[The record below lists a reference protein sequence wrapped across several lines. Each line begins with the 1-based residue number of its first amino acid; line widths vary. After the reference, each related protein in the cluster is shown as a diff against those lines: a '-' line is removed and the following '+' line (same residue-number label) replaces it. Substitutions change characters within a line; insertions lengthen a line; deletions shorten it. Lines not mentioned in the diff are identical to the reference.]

1 MKFSK
6 LFILIFFSTLLLQGC
21 GKGTKNEVT
30 PTPIAPADPQSI
42 VEVAVANGS
51 FTTLIAALEATGL
64 DVTLSDMDSKFTV
77 FAPTDDAF
85 ALLGQDVIDAL
96 LADTDTLSDI
106 LTYHVISGEV
116 DSSAAISSAGSLVE
130 MVNGDSIGLSL
141 DGDNLLVNTATVI
154 LVDVAADNGVIH
166 VIDAVLTPPADKG
179 SPTMNIVDTAVAAG
193 DFGTLVTALQAAGL
207 DATLADE
214 TQSFTVFAPTDAA
227 FAMIDPETL
236 NLLLADADALSSV
249 LLQHV
254 IISEVTSVEAYTIN
268 GLPIT
273 TASKALPYGVG
284 ITVAINTEL
293 DTLTFGGATVQTTD
307 IYATNGIIHVIDTVV
322 IDDVELPTP
331 PASIVD
337 VAVSNG
343 SFTTLVAAL
352 QATGLDTVLD
362 DQEST
367 FTVFAPTDAA
377 FALLG
382 QDTIDA
388 LLADPDTLKDILL
401 YHVIS
406 GSEILQDAAITVAQS
421 ESNKADMA
429 NGRQTALT
437 LAGSTLYINK
447 SAVSLADVMADNGV
461 IHVVDQVILPPPA
474 VTDSTQTIVDIAL
487 ADENFSTLVA
497 ALTAADLVTTL
508 SDETAT
514 FTVFAPTNAA
524 FDKIED
530 SALEALLA
538 DTDALTGI
546 LLKHV
551 ISDATIDSVSAYA
564 ANGGVVTSIGN
575 DSLGVSLVD
584 FTQTT
589 NGDSDEVA
597 YDSAS
602 QRLVGGTNSINP
614 GFTLYAFDSDL
625 GSAGSTCN
633 ASCATSWPPVSVT
646 DGEVANISGLSLVT
660 RDDGS
665 SQAAYKG
672 RPLYFYSGDTEAS
685 DTSGQSVSGWWKVG
699 QEQVALQVQGSNVT
713 SVDIYASN
721 GILHVIDTVIT
732 AADKVTAA
740 ETIEVSVAANND
752 GPGNVYVIGGV
763 QRKALTLEVGT
774 TYTFTHPSGHPLLF
788 SETGDGTHSGGSDY
802 TTGVDSSIAGTTVI
816 EVTSS
821 TPTTLY
827 YYCSLH
833 SGMGSSATQ

>member
-6 LFILIFFSTLLLQGC
+6 LLVLIFSSLLILQGC
-21 GKGTKNEVT
+21 GSGTKHEVT
-30 PTPIAPADPQSI
+30 PTPVAPADPQSI
-42 VEVAVANGS
+42 VDVATANGS

-64 DVTLSDMDSKFTV
+64 DTTLSDMDSKFTI

-85 ALLGQDVIDAL
+85 ALLGQDVIDSL

-130 MVNGDSIGLSL
+130 MVNGDSVGLSL

-166 VIDAVLTPPADKG
+166 VIDAVLTPPAVKG
-179 SPTMNIVDTAVAAG
+179 TPTMNIVDTAVAAG

-236 NLLLADADALSSV
+236 NLLIADTDALSSV

-254 IISEVTSVEAYTIN
+254 VSGEVNSVTAYTLN
-268 GLPIT
+268 GSSAT
-273 TASKALPYGVG
+273 TASGAAIP
-284 ITVAINTEL
+284 VAINTEL

-307 IYATNGIIHVIDTVV
+307 IYTTNGIIHVIDTVV
-322 IDDVELPTP
+322 IADVELPTP

-421 ESNKADMA
+421 ESNKVDMA
-429 NGRQTALT
+429 NERQTALT
-437 LAGSTLYINK
+437 LADSKLYINK
-447 SAVSLADVMADNGV
+447 SAVSLADVMSDNGV

-514 FTVFAPTNAA
+514 FSVFAPTNAA
-524 FDKIED
+524 FDKIAD
-530 SALEALLA
+530 TALADLLA
-538 DTDALTGI
+538 DTDALTDV

-551 ISDATIDSVSAYA
+551 ISDAIIDSVSAYA

-584 FTQTT
+584 FTKTT

-602 QRLVGGTNSINP
+602 QRLVGGTNSTNP

-633 ASCATSWPPVSVT
+633 DSCATNWPPVLVT
-646 DGEVANISGLSLVT
+646 DGEVANISGLSLMT

-732 AADKVTAA
+732 A
-740 ETIEVSVAANND
+740 
-752 GPGNVYVIGGV
+752 
-763 QRKALTLEVGT
+763 Q
-774 TYTFTHPSGHPLLF
+774 
-788 SETGDGTHSGGSDY
+788 
-802 TTGVDSSIAGTTVI
+802 
-816 EVTSS
+816 
-821 TPTTLY
+821 
-827 YYCSLH
+827 
-833 SGMGSSATQ
+833 

>member
-1 MKFSK
+1 MTINSFTAL
-6 LFILIFFSTLLLQGC
+6 LFAAVLTLQGC
-21 GKGTKNEVT
+21 GSGTENHK
-30 PTPIAPADPQSI
+30 PAPAPQSI
-42 VEVAVANGS
+42 VDVASADGRLTD
-51 FTTLIAALEATGL
+51 FILALETTGL
-64 DVTLSDMDSKFTV
+64 DTTLSDMDSKFTV

-85 ALLGQDVIDAL
+85 ALLGQDVIDL
-96 LADTDTLSDI
+96 LFTFGIDTLSDI

-130 MVNGDSIGLSL
+130 MVNGDSVGLSL
-141 DGDNLLVNTATVI
+141 DGENLLVNTATVI

-166 VIDAVLTPPADKG
+166 VIDAVLTPPAVKG
-179 SPTMNIVDTAVAAG
+179 TPTMNIVDTAVAAG

-236 NLLLADADALSSV
+236 NLLIADTDALSSV

-254 IISEVTSVEAYTIN
+254 VSGEVNSVTAYTLN
-268 GLPIT
+268 GSSAT
-273 TASKALPYGVG
+273 TASGAAIP
-284 ITVAINTEL
+284 VAINTEL
-293 DTLTFGGATVQTTD
+293 DTLTFGGAIVQTTD
-307 IYATNGIIHVIDTVV
+307 IYTTNGIIHVIDTVV
-322 IDDVELPTP
+322 IADVELPTP

-421 ESNKADMA
+421 ESNKVDMA
-429 NGRQTALT
+429 NERQTALT
-437 LAGSTLYINK
+437 LADSRLYINK

-530 SALEALLA
+530 TALADLLA
-538 DTDALTGI
+538 DTDALTDV

-551 ISDATIDSVSAYA
+551 ISGATIDSVSAYA

-584 FTQTT
+584 FTKTT

-602 QRLVGGTNSINP
+602 QRLVGGTNSTNP

-625 GSAGSTCN
+625 GSAGSNCN
-633 ASCATSWPPVSVT
+633 DSCATNWPPVLVT

-660 RDDGS
+660 RDDES

-685 DTSGQSVSGWWKVG
+685 DTSGQSVSGWWKLG
-699 QEQVALQVQGSNVT
+699 QEQVELQVQGSGVT
-713 SVDIYASN
+713 TFDLYGTN
-721 GILHVIDTVIT
+721 GVIHVIDTVIT
-732 AADKVTAA
+732 
-740 ETIEVSVAANND
+740 N
-752 GPGNVYVIGGV
+752 
-763 QRKALTLEVGT
+763 
-774 TYTFTHPSGHPLLF
+774 
-788 SETGDGTHSGGSDY
+788 
-802 TTGVDSSIAGTTVI
+802 
-816 EVTSS
+816 
-821 TPTTLY
+821 
-827 YYCSLH
+827 
-833 SGMGSSATQ
+833 

>member
-6 LFILIFFSTLLLQGC
+6 LLVLILSSLLILQGC
-21 GKGTKNEVT
+21 GSGTKNEVT
-30 PTPIAPADPQSI
+30 PTPVAPADPQSI
-42 VEVAVANGS
+42 VDVATANGS

-64 DVTLSDMDSKFTV
+64 NATLSDMDSQFTV

-130 MVNGDSIGLSL
+130 MVNGDSVGLSL

-179 SPTMNIVDTAVAAG
+179 TPTMNIVDTAVAAG

-236 NLLLADADALSSV
+236 NLLIADTDALSSV

-254 IISEVTSVEAYTIN
+254 VSGEVNSVTAYTLN
-268 GLPIT
+268 GSSAT
-273 TASKALPYGVG
+273 TASGAAIP
-284 ITVAINTEL
+284 VAINTEL

-307 IYATNGIIHVIDTVV
+307 IYTTNGIIHVIDTVV
-322 IDDVELPTP
+322 IADVELPTP

-362 DQEST
+362 DPEST

-421 ESNKADMA
+421 ESNKVDMA
-429 NGRQTALT
+429 NERQTALT

-524 FDKIED
+524 FDKIAD
-530 SALEALLA
+530 TALADLLA
-538 DTDALTGI
+538 DTDALTDV

-551 ISDATIDSVSAYA
+551 ISGATIDSVSAYA

-584 FTQTT
+584 FTKTT

-602 QRLVGGTNSINP
+602 QRLVGGTNSTNP

-633 ASCATSWPPVSVT
+633 DSCATNWPPVLVT
-646 DGEVANISGLSLVT
+646 DGEVANISGLSLIT

-732 AADKVTAA
+732 AADNVTAA

-752 GPGNVYVIGGV
+752 GTGNVYVIGGV
-763 QRKALTLEVGT
+763 QRKALTLTVGT

-788 SETGDGTHSGGSDY
+788 SETGDGTHSGGTEY
-802 TTGVDSSIAGTTVI
+802 TSGVDSSIAGTTVI

-833 SGMGSSATQ
+833 PRMGSAATQ

>member
-6 LFILIFFSTLLLQGC
+6 LLILMLSSLLILQGC
-21 GKGTKNEVT
+21 GSGTKHEVT
-30 PTPIAPADPQSI
+30 PTPVAPADPQSI
-42 VEVAVANGS
+42 VDVATANGG

-64 DVTLSDMDSKFTV
+64 DTTLSDMDSQFTV

-130 MVNGDSIGLSL
+130 MVNGDSVGLSL

-179 SPTMNIVDTAVAAG
+179 TPTMNIVDTAVAAG

-236 NLLLADADALSSV
+236 NLLIADTDALSSV

-254 IISEVTSVEAYTIN
+254 VSGEVNSVTAYTLN
-268 GLPIT
+268 GSSAT
-273 TASKALPYGVG
+273 TASDAAIP
-284 ITVAINTEL
+284 VAINTEL

-307 IYATNGIIHVIDTVV
+307 IYTTNGIIHVIDTVV
-322 IDDVELPTP
+322 VADVELPTP

-337 VAVSNG
+337 VAVNNG

-362 DQEST
+362 DPEST

-406 GSEILQDAAITVAQS
+406 GAEILQDGAITVAQS
-421 ESNKADMA
+421 GSNKVDMA
-429 NGRQTALT
+429 NLRKTALT
-437 LAGSTLYINK
+437 LADSRLYINK

-530 SALEALLA
+530 TALTDLLA
-538 DTDALTGI
+538 DTGALTDI

-551 ISDATIDSVSAYA
+551 ISGATIDSVSAYA

-597 YDSAS
+597 YVSAS
-602 QRLVGGTNSINP
+602 QRLVGGTNSTNP

-633 ASCATSWPPVSVT
+633 DSCATSWPPVLVT

-732 AADKVTAA
+732 AADNVTAA

-821 TPTTLY
+821 TPATLY

>member
-179 SPTMNIVDTAVAAG
+179 TPTMNIVDTAVAAG

-227 FAMIDPETL
+227 FAMIDPATL
-236 NLLLADADALSSV
+236 NLLIADTDALSSV

-254 IISEVTSVEAYTIN
+254 VSDEVNSVTAYTLN
-268 GLPIT
+268 GSSAT
-273 TASKALPYGVG
+273 TASGAAIPV
-284 ITVAINTEL
+284 VINTEL

-307 IYATNGIIHVIDTVV
+307 IYTTNGIIHVIDTVV
-322 IDDVELPTP
+322 VADVELPTP

-343 SFTTLVAAL
+343 SFTTLVVAL

-362 DQEST
+362 DPEST

-388 LLADPDTLKDILL
+388 LLADPDTLRDILL
-401 YHVIS
+401 YHVVS
-406 GSEILQDAAITVAQS
+406 GSEILQDGAITVAQS
-421 ESNKADMA
+421 GSNKVDMA
-429 NGRQTALT
+429 NLRKTALT
-437 LAGSTLYINK
+437 LADSRLYINK

-530 SALEALLA
+530 TALTDLLA
-538 DTDALTGI
+538 DTGALTDI

-551 ISDATIDSVSAYA
+551 ISGATIDSVSAYA

-602 QRLVGGTNSINP
+602 QRLVGGNNSTNP

-625 GSAGSTCN
+625 GSVGSTCN
-633 ASCATSWPPVSVT
+633 DSCATSWPPVLVT

-732 AADKVTAA
+732 AADNVTAA

-821 TPTTLY
+821 TPATLY

>member
-6 LFILIFFSTLLLQGC
+6 LLVLIFSSLLILQGC
-21 GKGTKNEVT
+21 GSGTKHEVT
-30 PTPIAPADPQSI
+30 PTPVAPADPQSI
-42 VEVAVANGS
+42 VDVATANGS

-64 DVTLSDMDSKFTV
+64 DTTLSDMDSKFTV

-130 MVNGDSIGLSL
+130 MVNGDSVGLSL
-141 DGDNLLVNTATVI
+141 DGENLLVNTATVI

-179 SPTMNIVDTAVAAG
+179 TPTMNIVDTAVAAG

-236 NLLLADADALSSV
+236 NLLIADTDALSSV

-254 IISEVTSVEAYTIN
+254 VSGEVNSVTAYTLN
-268 GLPIT
+268 GSSAT
-273 TASKALPYGVG
+273 TASGAAIP
-284 ITVAINTEL
+284 VAINTEL

-307 IYATNGIIHVIDTVV
+307 IYTTNGIIHVIDTVV
-322 IDDVELPTP
+322 IADVELPTP

-406 GSEILQDAAITVAQS
+406 GAEILQDAAITVAQS
-421 ESNKADMA
+421 ESNKVDMA
-429 NGRQTALT
+429 NERQTALT
-437 LAGSTLYINK
+437 LADSTLYINK

-530 SALEALLA
+530 TALADLLA
-538 DTDALTGI
+538 DTDALTDV

-551 ISDATIDSVSAYA
+551 ISGATIDSVSAYA

-584 FTQTT
+584 FTKTT

-602 QRLVGGTNSINP
+602 QRLVGGTNSTNP

-633 ASCATSWPPVSVT
+633 DSCATNWPPVLVT

-752 GPGNVYVIGGV
+752 GPDNVYVIGGV

-788 SETGDGTHSGGSDY
+788 SETGDGTHNGGTDY

-821 TPTTLY
+821 TPTVLY
-827 YYCSLH
+827 YYCSKH

>member
-130 MVNGDSIGLSL
+130 MVNGDSVGLSL

-179 SPTMNIVDTAVAAG
+179 TPTMNIVDTAVAAG

-236 NLLLADADALSSV
+236 NLLIADTDALSSV

-254 IISEVTSVEAYTIN
+254 VSGEVNSVTAYTLN
-268 GLPIT
+268 GSSAT
-273 TASKALPYGVG
+273 TASGAAIP
-284 ITVAINTEL
+284 VAINTEL

-307 IYATNGIIHVIDTVV
+307 IYTTNGIIHVIDTVV
-322 IDDVELPTP
+322 IADVELPTP

-382 QDTIDA
+382 QDTIDE

-406 GSEILQDAAITVAQS
+406 GPEILQDAAITVAQS
-421 ESNKADMA
+421 ESNKVDMA
-429 NGRQTALT
+429 NERQTALT
-437 LAGSTLYINK
+437 LADSRLYINK

-461 IHVVDQVILPPPA
+461 IHVVNQVILPPPA

-487 ADENFSTLVA
+487 ANENFSTLVA

-524 FDKIED
+524 FDKIAD
-530 SALEALLA
+530 TALADLLA
-538 DTDALTGI
+538 DTDALTDV

-551 ISDATIDSVSAYA
+551 ISDAIIDSVSAYA

-584 FTQTT
+584 FTKTT

-602 QRLVGGTNSINP
+602 QRLVGGTNSTNP

-633 ASCATSWPPVSVT
+633 DSCATNWPPVLVT
-646 DGEVANISGLSLVT
+646 DGEVANISGLSLMT

-732 AADKVTAA
+732 A
-740 ETIEVSVAANND
+740 
-752 GPGNVYVIGGV
+752 
-763 QRKALTLEVGT
+763 Q
-774 TYTFTHPSGHPLLF
+774 
-788 SETGDGTHSGGSDY
+788 
-802 TTGVDSSIAGTTVI
+802 
-816 EVTSS
+816 
-821 TPTTLY
+821 
-827 YYCSLH
+827 
-833 SGMGSSATQ
+833 

>member
-6 LFILIFFSTLLLQGC
+6 LLVLIFSSLLILQGC
-21 GKGTKNEVT
+21 GSGTKHEVT
-30 PTPIAPADPQSI
+30 PTPVAPADPQSI
-42 VEVAVANGS
+42 VDVATANGS

-64 DVTLSDMDSKFTV
+64 DTTLSDMDSKFTV

-85 ALLGQDVIDAL
+85 ALLGQDVIDSL

-130 MVNGDSIGLSL
+130 MVNGDSVGLSL

-166 VIDAVLTPPADKG
+166 VIDAVLTPPAVKG
-179 SPTMNIVDTAVAAG
+179 TPTMNIVDTAVAAG

-236 NLLLADADALSSV
+236 NLLIADTDALSSV

-254 IISEVTSVEAYTIN
+254 VSGEVNSVTAYTLN
-268 GLPIT
+268 GLSAA
-273 TASKALPYGVG
+273 TASGAAIP
-284 ITVAINTEL
+284 VAINTEL

-307 IYATNGIIHVIDTVV
+307 IYTTNGIIHVIDTVV
-322 IDDVELPTP
+322 IADVELPTP

-421 ESNKADMA
+421 ESNKVDMA
-429 NGRQTALT
+429 NERQTALT
-437 LAGSTLYINK
+437 LADSRLYINK

-514 FTVFAPTNAA
+514 FSVFAPTNAA
-524 FDKIED
+524 FDKIAD
-530 SALEALLA
+530 TALADLLA
-538 DTDALTGI
+538 DTDALTDV

-551 ISDATIDSVSAYA
+551 ISDAIIDSVSAYA

-584 FTQTT
+584 FTKTT

-602 QRLVGGTNSINP
+602 QRLVGGTNSTNP

-633 ASCATSWPPVSVT
+633 DSCATNWPPVLVT
-646 DGEVANISGLSLVT
+646 DGEVANISGLSLMT

-732 AADKVTAA
+732 A
-740 ETIEVSVAANND
+740 
-752 GPGNVYVIGGV
+752 
-763 QRKALTLEVGT
+763 Q
-774 TYTFTHPSGHPLLF
+774 
-788 SETGDGTHSGGSDY
+788 
-802 TTGVDSSIAGTTVI
+802 
-816 EVTSS
+816 
-821 TPTTLY
+821 
-827 YYCSLH
+827 
-833 SGMGSSATQ
+833 

>member
-6 LFILIFFSTLLLQGC
+6 LLILMLSSLLILQGC
-21 GKGTKNEVT
+21 GSGTKHEVT
-30 PTPIAPADPQSI
+30 PTPVAPADPQSI
-42 VEVAVANGS
+42 VDVATANGS

-64 DVTLSDMDSKFTV
+64 DATLSDMDSKFTV

-85 ALLGQDVIDAL
+85 ALLGQEVIDAL

-130 MVNGDSIGLSL
+130 MVNGDSVGLSL
-141 DGDNLLVNTATVI
+141 DGENLLVNTATVI

-166 VIDAVLTPPADKG
+166 VIDAVLTPPAVKG
-179 SPTMNIVDTAVAAG
+179 TPTMNIVDTAVAAG

-214 TQSFTVFAPTDAA
+214 TQFFTVFAPTDAA

-236 NLLLADADALSSV
+236 NLLIADTDALSSV

-254 IISEVTSVEAYTIN
+254 VSGEVNSVTAYTLN
-268 GLPIT
+268 GSSAT
-273 TASKALPYGVG
+273 TASGAAIP
-284 ITVAINTEL
+284 VAINTEL

-307 IYATNGIIHVIDTVV
+307 IYTTNGIIHVIDTVV
-322 IDDVELPTP
+322 VADVELPTP

-406 GSEILQDAAITVAQS
+406 GAEILQDAAITAAQS
-421 ESNKADMA
+421 ESNKVDMA
-429 NGRQTALT
+429 NERQTALT

-530 SALEALLA
+530 TALADLLA
-538 DTDALTGI
+538 DTDALTDV

-551 ISDATIDSVSAYA
+551 ISGATVDSVSAYA

-584 FTQTT
+584 FTKTT

-602 QRLVGGTNSINP
+602 QRLVGGTNSTNP

-625 GSAGSTCN
+625 GSAGSNCN
-633 ASCATSWPPVSVT
+633 DSCATNWPPVLVT

-660 RDDGS
+660 RDDES

-732 AADKVTAA
+732 
-740 ETIEVSVAANND
+740 
-752 GPGNVYVIGGV
+752 
-763 QRKALTLEVGT
+763 
-774 TYTFTHPSGHPLLF
+774 
-788 SETGDGTHSGGSDY
+788 
-802 TTGVDSSIAGTTVI
+802 
-816 EVTSS
+816 
-821 TPTTLY
+821 
-827 YYCSLH
+827 
-833 SGMGSSATQ
+833 TQ

>member
-1 MKFSK
+1 MTINSFTAL
-6 LFILIFFSTLLLQGC
+6 LFAAVLTLQGC
-21 GKGTKNEVT
+21 GSGTENHK
-30 PTPIAPADPQSI
+30 PAPAPQSI
-42 VEVAVANGS
+42 VDVASADGRLTD
-51 FTTLIAALEATGL
+51 FILALETTGL
-64 DVTLSDMDSKFTV
+64 DTTLSDMDSKFTV

-85 ALLGQDVIDAL
+85 ALLGQDVIDL
-96 LADTDTLSDI
+96 LFTFGIDTLSDI

-130 MVNGDSIGLSL
+130 MVNGDSVGLSL
-141 DGDNLLVNTATVI
+141 DGENLLVNTATVI

-166 VIDAVLTPPADKG
+166 VIDAVLMPPADKG
-179 SPTMNIVDTAVAAG
+179 TPTMNIVDTAVAAG

-214 TQSFTVFAPTDAA
+214 TQFFTVFAPTDAA

-236 NLLLADADALSSV
+236 NLLIADTDALSSV

-254 IISEVTSVEAYTIN
+254 VSGEVNSVTAYTLN
-268 GLPIT
+268 GSSAT
-273 TASKALPYGVG
+273 TASGAAIP
-284 ITVAINTEL
+284 VAINTEL

-307 IYATNGIIHVIDTVV
+307 IYTTNGIIHVIDTVV
-322 IDDVELPTP
+322 IADVELPTP

-421 ESNKADMA
+421 ESNKVDMA
-429 NGRQTALT
+429 NERQTALT
-437 LAGSTLYINK
+437 LADSKLYINK

-524 FDKIED
+524 FDKIAD
-530 SALEALLA
+530 AALADLLA
-538 DTDALTGI
+538 DTDALTDV

-551 ISDATIDSVSAYA
+551 ISGATIDSVSAYA

-584 FTQTT
+584 FTKTT

-602 QRLVGGTNSINP
+602 QRLVGGTNSTNP

-633 ASCATSWPPVSVT
+633 DSCATNWPPVLVT

-685 DTSGQSVSGWWKVG
+685 VTSGQSVSGWWKVG

-732 AADKVTAA
+732 AADNVTAA

-752 GPGNVYVIGGV
+752 GTGNVYVIGGV
-763 QRKALTLEVGT
+763 QRKALTLTVGT

-788 SETGDGTHSGGSDY
+788 SETGDGTHSGGTEY
-802 TTGVDSSIAGTTVI
+802 TSGVDSSIAGTTVI

-833 SGMGSSATQ
+833 PRMGSAATQ

>member
-6 LFILIFFSTLLLQGC
+6 LLVLIFSSLLILQGC
-21 GKGTKNEVT
+21 GSGTKHEVT
-30 PTPIAPADPQSI
+30 PTPVAPADPQSI
-42 VEVAVANGS
+42 VDVATANGS

-64 DVTLSDMDSKFTV
+64 DTTLSDMDSKFTV

-85 ALLGQDVIDAL
+85 ALLGQDVIDSL

-130 MVNGDSIGLSL
+130 MVNGDSVGLSL
-141 DGDNLLVNTATVI
+141 DGENLLVNTATVI

-179 SPTMNIVDTAVAAG
+179 TPTMNIVDTAVAAG

-227 FAMIDPETL
+227 FAMIDPATL
-236 NLLLADADALSSV
+236 NLLIADTDALSSV

-254 IISEVTSVEAYTIN
+254 VSDEVNSVTAYTLN
-268 GLPIT
+268 GSSAT
-273 TASKALPYGVG
+273 TASGAAIPV
-284 ITVAINTEL
+284 VINTEL

-307 IYATNGIIHVIDTVV
+307 IYTTNGIIHVIDTVV
-322 IDDVELPTP
+322 VADVELPTP

-362 DQEST
+362 DPEST

-388 LLADPDTLKDILL
+388 LLADPDTLRDILL
-401 YHVIS
+401 YHVVS
-406 GSEILQDAAITVAQS
+406 GSEILQDGAITVAQS
-421 ESNKADMA
+421 GSNKVDMA
-429 NGRQTALT
+429 NERQSALT
-437 LAGSTLYINK
+437 LADSTLYINK
-447 SAVSLADVMADNGV
+447 SAVSLADVKADNGV
-461 IHVVDQVILPPPA
+461 IHVIDQVILPPPA

-487 ADENFSTLVA
+487 ADANFSTLVA

-584 FTQTT
+584 FTKTT

-602 QRLVGGTNSINP
+602 QRLVGGTNSTNP

>member
-6 LFILIFFSTLLLQGC
+6 LLVLIFSSLLILQGC
-21 GKGTKNEVT
+21 GSGTKHEVT
-30 PTPIAPADPQSI
+30 PTPVAPADPQSI
-42 VEVAVANGS
+42 MDVATANGS

-64 DVTLSDMDSKFTV
+64 DTTLSNMDSKFTV

-166 VIDAVLTPPADKG
+166 VIDAVLTPPAVKG
-179 SPTMNIVDTAVAAG
+179 TPTMNIVDTAVAAG

-236 NLLLADADALSSV
+236 NLLIADTDALSSV

-254 IISEVTSVEAYTIN
+254 VSGEVNSVTAYTLN
-268 GLPIT
+268 GSSAT
-273 TASKALPYGVG
+273 TASGAAIP
-284 ITVAINTEL
+284 VAINTEL

-307 IYATNGIIHVIDTVV
+307 IYTTNGIIHVIDTVV
-322 IDDVELPTP
+322 IADVELPTP

-406 GSEILQDAAITVAQS
+406 GSEILQDAAITAAQS
-421 ESNKADMA
+421 ESNKVDMA
-429 NGRQTALT
+429 NERQTALT

-487 ADENFSTLVA
+487 AEENFSTLVA

-530 SALEALLA
+530 TALADLLA
-538 DTDALTGI
+538 DTDALTDV

-551 ISDATIDSVSAYA
+551 ISGATIDSVSAYA

-602 QRLVGGTNSINP
+602 QRLVGGTNSTNP
-614 GFTLYAFDSDL
+614 GFTLYVFDSDL

-633 ASCATSWPPVSVT
+633 DSCATNWPPVLVT

-660 RDDGS
+660 RDDES

-732 AADKVTAA
+732 A
-740 ETIEVSVAANND
+740 
-752 GPGNVYVIGGV
+752 
-763 QRKALTLEVGT
+763 Q
-774 TYTFTHPSGHPLLF
+774 
-788 SETGDGTHSGGSDY
+788 
-802 TTGVDSSIAGTTVI
+802 
-816 EVTSS
+816 
-821 TPTTLY
+821 
-827 YYCSLH
+827 
-833 SGMGSSATQ
+833 

>member
-6 LFILIFFSTLLLQGC
+6 LLVLIFSSLLILQGC
-21 GKGTKNEVT
+21 GSGTKHEVT
-30 PTPIAPADPQSI
+30 PTPVAPADPQSI
-42 VEVAVANGS
+42 VDVATANGS

-64 DVTLSDMDSKFTV
+64 DATLSDMDSKFTV

-85 ALLGQDVIDAL
+85 ALLGQEVIDAL

-130 MVNGDSIGLSL
+130 MVNGDSVGLSL
-141 DGDNLLVNTATVI
+141 DGENLLVNTATVI

-166 VIDAVLTPPADKG
+166 VIDAVLTPPANKG
-179 SPTMNIVDTAVAAG
+179 TPTMNIVDTAVAAG

-236 NLLLADADALSSV
+236 NLLIADTDALSSV

-254 IISEVTSVEAYTIN
+254 VSGEVNSVTAYTLN
-268 GLPIT
+268 GSSAT
-273 TASKALPYGVG
+273 TASGAAIP
-284 ITVAINTEL
+284 VAINTEL

-307 IYATNGIIHVIDTVV
+307 IYTTNGIIHVIDTVV
-322 IDDVELPTP
+322 IADVELPTP

-421 ESNKADMA
+421 ESNKVDMA
-429 NGRQTALT
+429 NERQTALT

-461 IHVVDQVILPPPA
+461 IHVVNQVILPPPA

-530 SALEALLA
+530 TALADLLA
-538 DTDALTGI
+538 DTDALTDV

-551 ISDATIDSVSAYA
+551 ISGATVDAVSAYA

-584 FTQTT
+584 FTKTT

-602 QRLVGGTNSINP
+602 QRLVGGTNSTNP

-625 GSAGSTCN
+625 GSAGSNCN
-633 ASCATSWPPVSVT
+633 DSCATNWPPVLVT

-660 RDDGS
+660 RDDES

-732 AADKVTAA
+732 
-740 ETIEVSVAANND
+740 
-752 GPGNVYVIGGV
+752 
-763 QRKALTLEVGT
+763 
-774 TYTFTHPSGHPLLF
+774 
-788 SETGDGTHSGGSDY
+788 
-802 TTGVDSSIAGTTVI
+802 
-816 EVTSS
+816 
-821 TPTTLY
+821 
-827 YYCSLH
+827 
-833 SGMGSSATQ
+833 TQ

>member
-85 ALLGQDVIDAL
+85 ALLGQDVIDSL

-130 MVNGDSIGLSL
+130 MVNGDSVGLSL

-166 VIDAVLTPPADKG
+166 VIDAVLTPPAVKG
-179 SPTMNIVDTAVAAG
+179 TPTMNIVDTAVAAG

-236 NLLLADADALSSV
+236 NLLIADTDALSSV

-254 IISEVTSVEAYTIN
+254 VSGEVNSVTAYTLN
-268 GLPIT
+268 GSSAT
-273 TASKALPYGVG
+273 TASGAAIP
-284 ITVAINTEL
+284 VAINTEL

-307 IYATNGIIHVIDTVV
+307 IYTTNGIIHVIDTVV
-322 IDDVELPTP
+322 IADVELPTP

-362 DQEST
+362 DPEST

-388 LLADPDTLKDILL
+388 LLADPDTLRDILL
-401 YHVIS
+401 YHVVS
-406 GSEILQDAAITVAQS
+406 GSEILQDGAITVAQS
-421 ESNKADMA
+421 GSNKVDMA
-429 NGRQTALT
+429 NERQSALT
-437 LAGSTLYINK
+437 LADSTLYINK
-447 SAVSLADVMADNGV
+447 SAVSLADVKADNGV
-461 IHVVDQVILPPPA
+461 IHVIDQVILPPPA

-487 ADENFSTLVA
+487 ADANFSTLVA

-602 QRLVGGTNSINP
+602 QRLVGGTNSTNP

>member
-6 LFILIFFSTLLLQGC
+6 VLILMLSSLLILQGC
-21 GKGTKNEVT
+21 GSGTKHEVT
-30 PTPIAPADPQSI
+30 PTPVAPADPQSI
-42 VEVAVANGS
+42 VDVATANGG

-64 DVTLSDMDSKFTV
+64 DTTLSDMDSQFTV

-130 MVNGDSIGLSL
+130 MVNGDSVGLSL

-179 SPTMNIVDTAVAAG
+179 TPTMNIVDTAVAAG

-236 NLLLADADALSSV
+236 NLLIADTDALSSV

-254 IISEVTSVEAYTIN
+254 VSGEVNSVTAYTLN
-268 GLPIT
+268 GSSAT
-273 TASKALPYGVG
+273 TASDAAIP
-284 ITVAINTEL
+284 VAINTEL

-307 IYATNGIIHVIDTVV
+307 IYTTNGIIHVIDTVV
-322 IDDVELPTP
+322 VADVELPTP

-337 VAVSNG
+337 VAVNNG

-362 DQEST
+362 DPEST

-406 GSEILQDAAITVAQS
+406 GAEILQDGAITVAQS
-421 ESNKADMA
+421 GSNKVDMA
-429 NGRQTALT
+429 NLRKTALT
-437 LAGSTLYINK
+437 LADSRLYINK

-530 SALEALLA
+530 TALTDLLA
-538 DTDALTGI
+538 DTGALTDI

-551 ISDATIDSVSAYA
+551 ISGATIDSVSAYA

-602 QRLVGGTNSINP
+602 QRLVGGTNSTNP

-633 ASCATSWPPVSVT
+633 DSCATSWPPVLVT

-732 AADKVTAA
+732 AADNVTAA

-821 TPTTLY
+821 TPATLY

>member
-30 PTPIAPADPQSI
+30 PTPVAPADPQSI

-179 SPTMNIVDTAVAAG
+179 TPTMNIVDTAVAAG

-227 FAMIDPETL
+227 FAMIDPATL
-236 NLLLADADALSSV
+236 NLLIADTDALSSV

-254 IISEVTSVEAYTIN
+254 VSDEVNSVTAYTLN
-268 GLPIT
+268 GSSAT
-273 TASKALPYGVG
+273 TASGAAIPV
-284 ITVAINTEL
+284 VINTEL

-307 IYATNGIIHVIDTVV
+307 IYTTNGIIHVIDTVV
-322 IDDVELPTP
+322 VADVELPTP

-362 DQEST
+362 DPEST

-388 LLADPDTLKDILL
+388 LLADPDTLRDILL
-401 YHVIS
+401 YHVVS
-406 GSEILQDAAITVAQS
+406 GSEILQDGAITVAQS
-421 ESNKADMA
+421 GSNKVDMA
-429 NGRQTALT
+429 NERQSALT
-437 LAGSTLYINK
+437 LADSTLYINK

-487 ADENFSTLVA
+487 ADANFSTLVA

>member
-1 MKFSK
+1 
-6 LFILIFFSTLLLQGC
+6 
-21 GKGTKNEVT
+21 
-30 PTPIAPADPQSI
+30 
-42 VEVAVANGS
+42 
-51 FTTLIAALEATGL
+51 
-64 DVTLSDMDSKFTV
+64 MDSKFTV

-141 DGDNLLVNTATVI
+141 DGENLLVNTATVI

-166 VIDAVLTPPADKG
+166 VIDAVLTPPAVKG
-179 SPTMNIVDTAVAAG
+179 TPTMNIVDTAVAAG

-236 NLLLADADALSSV
+236 NLLIADTDALSSV

-254 IISEVTSVEAYTIN
+254 VSGEVNSVTAYTLN
-268 GLPIT
+268 GSSAT
-273 TASKALPYGVG
+273 TASGAAIP
-284 ITVAINTEL
+284 VAINTEL

-307 IYATNGIIHVIDTVV
+307 IYTTNGIIHVIDTVV
-322 IDDVELPTP
+322 IADVELPTP

-421 ESNKADMA
+421 ESNKVDMA
-429 NGRQTALT
+429 NERQTALT

-530 SALEALLA
+530 TALADLLA
-538 DTDALTGI
+538 DTDALTDV

-551 ISDATIDSVSAYA
+551 ISGATIDSVSAYA

-584 FTQTT
+584 FTKTT

-602 QRLVGGTNSINP
+602 QRLVGGTNSTNP
-614 GFTLYAFDSDL
+614 GFTLYVFDSDL

-633 ASCATSWPPVSVT
+633 DSCATNWPPVLVT
-646 DGEVANISGLSLVT
+646 DGEVANISGLSLMT

-732 AADKVTAA
+732 A
-740 ETIEVSVAANND
+740 
-752 GPGNVYVIGGV
+752 
-763 QRKALTLEVGT
+763 Q
-774 TYTFTHPSGHPLLF
+774 
-788 SETGDGTHSGGSDY
+788 
-802 TTGVDSSIAGTTVI
+802 
-816 EVTSS
+816 
-821 TPTTLY
+821 
-827 YYCSLH
+827 
-833 SGMGSSATQ
+833 

>member
-6 LFILIFFSTLLLQGC
+6 LLVLIFSSLLILQGC
-21 GKGTKNEVT
+21 GSGTKHEV
-30 PTPIAPADPQSI
+30 APADPQSI
-42 VEVAVANGS
+42 VDVATANGS

-64 DVTLSDMDSKFTV
+64 DTTLSDMDSKFTV

-85 ALLGQDVIDAL
+85 ALLGQEVIDAL

-130 MVNGDSIGLSL
+130 MVNGDSVGLSL
-141 DGDNLLVNTATVI
+141 DGENLLVNTATVI

-179 SPTMNIVDTAVAAG
+179 TPTMNIVDTAVAAG

-236 NLLLADADALSSV
+236 NLLIADTDALSSV

-254 IISEVTSVEAYTIN
+254 VSGEVNSVTAYTLN
-268 GLPIT
+268 GSSAT
-273 TASKALPYGVG
+273 TASGAAIP
-284 ITVAINTEL
+284 VAINTEL

-307 IYATNGIIHVIDTVV
+307 IYTTNGIIHVIDTVV
-322 IDDVELPTP
+322 IADVELPTP
-331 PASIVD
+331 AASIVD

-487 ADENFSTLVA
+487 ANENFSTLVA

-524 FDKIED
+524 FDKIAD
-530 SALEALLA
+530 TALADLLA
-538 DTDALTGI
+538 DTDALTDV

-551 ISDATIDSVSAYA
+551 ISGATIDSVSAYA

-584 FTQTT
+584 FTKTT

-602 QRLVGGTNSINP
+602 QRLVGGTNSTNP

-633 ASCATSWPPVSVT
+633 DSCATSWPPVLVT
-646 DGEVANISGLSLVT
+646 DGEVANISGLSLMT

-732 AADKVTAA
+732 A
-740 ETIEVSVAANND
+740 
-752 GPGNVYVIGGV
+752 
-763 QRKALTLEVGT
+763 Q
-774 TYTFTHPSGHPLLF
+774 
-788 SETGDGTHSGGSDY
+788 
-802 TTGVDSSIAGTTVI
+802 
-816 EVTSS
+816 
-821 TPTTLY
+821 
-827 YYCSLH
+827 
-833 SGMGSSATQ
+833 

>member
-6 LFILIFFSTLLLQGC
+6 LLVLIFSSLLILQGC
-21 GKGTKNEVT
+21 GSGTKHEVT
-30 PTPIAPADPQSI
+30 PTPVAPADPQSI
-42 VEVAVANGS
+42 VDVATANGS

-64 DVTLSDMDSKFTV
+64 DATLSDMDSKFTV

-85 ALLGQDVIDAL
+85 ALLGQEVIDAL

-130 MVNGDSIGLSL
+130 MVNGDSVGLSL
-141 DGDNLLVNTATVI
+141 DGENLLVNTATVI

-166 VIDAVLTPPADKG
+166 VIDAVLTPPAVKG
-179 SPTMNIVDTAVAAG
+179 TPTMNIVDTAVAAG

-236 NLLLADADALSSV
+236 NLLIADTDALSSV

-254 IISEVTSVEAYTIN
+254 VSGEVNSVTAYTLN
-268 GLPIT
+268 GSSAT
-273 TASKALPYGVG
+273 TASGAAIP
-284 ITVAINTEL
+284 VAINTEL

-307 IYATNGIIHVIDTVV
+307 IYTTNGIIHVIDTVV
-322 IDDVELPTP
+322 IADVELPTP

-382 QDTIDA
+382 QDTIDE

-421 ESNKADMA
+421 ESNKVDMA
-429 NGRQTALT
+429 NERQTALT

-530 SALEALLA
+530 TALADLLA
-538 DTDALTGI
+538 DTDALTDV

-551 ISDATIDSVSAYA
+551 ISGATIDSVSAYA

-584 FTQTT
+584 FTKTT

-602 QRLVGGTNSINP
+602 QRLVGGTNSTNP

-633 ASCATSWPPVSVT
+633 DSCATNWPPVLVT

-660 RDDGS
+660 RDDES

-732 AADKVTAA
+732 A
-740 ETIEVSVAANND
+740 
-752 GPGNVYVIGGV
+752 
-763 QRKALTLEVGT
+763 Q
-774 TYTFTHPSGHPLLF
+774 
-788 SETGDGTHSGGSDY
+788 
-802 TTGVDSSIAGTTVI
+802 
-816 EVTSS
+816 
-821 TPTTLY
+821 
-827 YYCSLH
+827 
-833 SGMGSSATQ
+833 

>member
-6 LFILIFFSTLLLQGC
+6 LLVLIFSSLLILQGC
-21 GKGTKNEVT
+21 GSGTKHEV
-30 PTPIAPADPQSI
+30 APADPQSI
-42 VEVAVANGS
+42 VDVATANGS

-64 DVTLSDMDSKFTV
+64 DTTLSDMDSKFTV

-85 ALLGQDVIDAL
+85 ALLGQEVIDAL

-130 MVNGDSIGLSL
+130 MVNGDSVGLSL
-141 DGDNLLVNTATVI
+141 DGENLLVNTATVI

-179 SPTMNIVDTAVAAG
+179 TPTMNIVDTAVAAG

-236 NLLLADADALSSV
+236 NLLIADTDALSSV

-254 IISEVTSVEAYTIN
+254 VSGEVNSVTAYTLN
-268 GLPIT
+268 GSSAT
-273 TASKALPYGVG
+273 TASGAAIP
-284 ITVAINTEL
+284 VAINTEL

-307 IYATNGIIHVIDTVV
+307 IYTTNGIIHVIDTVV
-322 IDDVELPTP
+322 IADVELPTP
-331 PASIVD
+331 AASIVD

-487 ADENFSTLVA
+487 ANENFSTLVA

-524 FDKIED
+524 FDKIAD
-530 SALEALLA
+530 TALADLLA
-538 DTDALTGI
+538 DTDALTDV

-551 ISDATIDSVSAYA
+551 ISGATIDSVSAYA

-584 FTQTT
+584 FTKTT

-602 QRLVGGTNSINP
+602 QRLVGGTNSTNP

-633 ASCATSWPPVSVT
+633 DSCATNWPPVLVT
-646 DGEVANISGLSLVT
+646 DGEVANISGLSLMT

-685 DTSGQSVSGWWKVG
+685 DTSGQSVSGWWEVG

-732 AADKVTAA
+732 A
-740 ETIEVSVAANND
+740 
-752 GPGNVYVIGGV
+752 
-763 QRKALTLEVGT
+763 Q
-774 TYTFTHPSGHPLLF
+774 
-788 SETGDGTHSGGSDY
+788 
-802 TTGVDSSIAGTTVI
+802 
-816 EVTSS
+816 
-821 TPTTLY
+821 
-827 YYCSLH
+827 
-833 SGMGSSATQ
+833 

>member
-6 LFILIFFSTLLLQGC
+6 LLVLIFSSLLILQGC
-21 GKGTKNEVT
+21 GSGTKHEVT
-30 PTPIAPADPQSI
+30 PTPVAPADPQSI
-42 VEVAVANGS
+42 VDVATANGS

-64 DVTLSDMDSKFTV
+64 DTTLSDMDSKFTV

-85 ALLGQDVIDAL
+85 ALLGQDVIDSL

-130 MVNGDSIGLSL
+130 MVNGDSVGLSL

-179 SPTMNIVDTAVAAG
+179 TPTMNIVDTAVAAG

-236 NLLLADADALSSV
+236 NLLIADTDALSSV

-254 IISEVTSVEAYTIN
+254 VSGEVNSVTAYTLN
-268 GLPIT
+268 GSSAT
-273 TASKALPYGVG
+273 TASGAAIP
-284 ITVAINTEL
+284 VAINTEL

-307 IYATNGIIHVIDTVV
+307 IYTTNGIIHVIDTVV
-322 IDDVELPTP
+322 IADVELPTP

-421 ESNKADMA
+421 ESNKVDMA
-429 NGRQTALT
+429 NERQTALT
-437 LAGSTLYINK
+437 LADSTLYINK

-530 SALEALLA
+530 TALADLLA
-538 DTDALTGI
+538 DTDALTDV

-551 ISDATIDSVSAYA
+551 ISGATIDSVSAYA

-584 FTQTT
+584 FTKTT

-602 QRLVGGTNSINP
+602 QRLVGGTNSTNP

-633 ASCATSWPPVSVT
+633 DSCATNWPPVLVT

-660 RDDGS
+660 RDDES

-732 AADKVTAA
+732 A
-740 ETIEVSVAANND
+740 
-752 GPGNVYVIGGV
+752 
-763 QRKALTLEVGT
+763 Q
-774 TYTFTHPSGHPLLF
+774 
-788 SETGDGTHSGGSDY
+788 
-802 TTGVDSSIAGTTVI
+802 
-816 EVTSS
+816 
-821 TPTTLY
+821 
-827 YYCSLH
+827 
-833 SGMGSSATQ
+833 

>member
-6 LFILIFFSTLLLQGC
+6 LLILMLSSLLILQGC
-21 GKGTKNEVT
+21 GSGTKHEVT
-30 PTPIAPADPQSI
+30 PTPVAPADPQSI
-42 VEVAVANGS
+42 VDVATANGG

-64 DVTLSDMDSKFTV
+64 DTTLSDMDSQFTV

-130 MVNGDSIGLSL
+130 MVNGDSVGLSL

-179 SPTMNIVDTAVAAG
+179 TPTMNIVDTAVAAG

-236 NLLLADADALSSV
+236 NLLIADTDALSSV

-254 IISEVTSVEAYTIN
+254 VSGEVNSVTAYTLN
-268 GLPIT
+268 GSSAT
-273 TASKALPYGVG
+273 TASDAAIP
-284 ITVAINTEL
+284 VAINTEL

-307 IYATNGIIHVIDTVV
+307 IYTTNGIIHVIDTVV
-322 IDDVELPTP
+322 VADVELPTP

-337 VAVSNG
+337 VAVNNG

-362 DQEST
+362 DPEST

-406 GSEILQDAAITVAQS
+406 GAEILQDGAITVAQS
-421 ESNKADMA
+421 GSNKVDMA
-429 NGRQTALT
+429 NLRKTALT
-437 LAGSTLYINK
+437 LADSRLYINK

-530 SALEALLA
+530 TALADLLA
-538 DTDALTGI
+538 DTGALTDV

-551 ISDATIDSVSAYA
+551 ISGATIDSVSAYA

-575 DSLGVSLVD
+575 DSLGVRLVD
-584 FTQTT
+584 FTKTT

-602 QRLVGGTNSINP
+602 QRLVGGTNSTNP

-633 ASCATSWPPVSVT
+633 DSCATSWPPVLVT

-752 GPGNVYVIGGV
+752 GAGNVYVIGGV
-763 QRKALTLEVGT
+763 QKKALTLEVGT

-788 SETGDGTHSGGSDY
+788 SETGDGTHNGGTDY

-821 TPTTLY
+821 TPTVLY

-833 SGMGSSATQ
+833 SGMGSTATQ

>member
-6 LFILIFFSTLLLQGC
+6 LLVLIFSSLLILQGC
-21 GKGTKNEVT
+21 GSGTKHEVT
-30 PTPIAPADPQSI
+30 PTPVAPADPQSI
-42 VEVAVANGS
+42 VDVATANGS

-64 DVTLSDMDSKFTV
+64 DTTLSDMDSKFTV

-85 ALLGQDVIDAL
+85 ALLGQDVIDSL

-130 MVNGDSIGLSL
+130 MVNGDSVGLSL

-166 VIDAVLTPPADKG
+166 VIDAVLTPPAVKG
-179 SPTMNIVDTAVAAG
+179 TPTMNIVDTAVAAG

-236 NLLLADADALSSV
+236 NLLIADTDALSSV

-254 IISEVTSVEAYTIN
+254 VSGEVNSVTAYTLN
-268 GLPIT
+268 GLSAT
-273 TASKALPYGVG
+273 TASGAAIP
-284 ITVAINTEL
+284 VAINTEL

-307 IYATNGIIHVIDTVV
+307 IYTTNGIIHVIDTVV
-322 IDDVELPTP
+322 VADVELPTP

-421 ESNKADMA
+421 ESNKVDMA
-429 NGRQTALT
+429 NERQTALT
-437 LAGSTLYINK
+437 LADSRLYINK

-530 SALEALLA
+530 TALADLLA
-538 DTDALTGI
+538 DTDALTDV

-551 ISDATIDSVSAYA
+551 ISGATIDSVSAYA

-584 FTQTT
+584 FTKTT

-602 QRLVGGTNSINP
+602 QRLVGGTNSTNP

-633 ASCATSWPPVSVT
+633 DSCATNWPPVLVT
-646 DGEVANISGLSLVT
+646 DGEVANISGLSLMT

-732 AADKVTAA
+732 A
-740 ETIEVSVAANND
+740 
-752 GPGNVYVIGGV
+752 
-763 QRKALTLEVGT
+763 Q
-774 TYTFTHPSGHPLLF
+774 
-788 SETGDGTHSGGSDY
+788 
-802 TTGVDSSIAGTTVI
+802 
-816 EVTSS
+816 
-821 TPTTLY
+821 
-827 YYCSLH
+827 
-833 SGMGSSATQ
+833 

>member
-51 FTTLIAALEATGL
+51 FTTLVAALEATGL

-179 SPTMNIVDTAVAAG
+179 TPTMNIVDTAVAAG

-227 FAMIDPETL
+227 FAMIDPATL
-236 NLLLADADALSSV
+236 NLLIADTDALSSV

-254 IISEVTSVEAYTIN
+254 VSDEVNSVTAYTLN
-268 GLPIT
+268 GSSAT
-273 TASKALPYGVG
+273 TASGAAIPV
-284 ITVAINTEL
+284 VINTEL

-307 IYATNGIIHVIDTVV
+307 IYTTNGIIHVIDTVV
-322 IDDVELPTP
+322 VADVELPTP

-362 DQEST
+362 DPEST

-388 LLADPDTLKDILL
+388 LLADPDTLRDILL
-401 YHVIS
+401 YHVVS
-406 GSEILQDAAITVAQS
+406 GSEILQDGAITVAQS
-421 ESNKADMA
+421 GSNKVDMA
-429 NGRQTALT
+429 NERQSALT
-437 LAGSTLYINK
+437 LADSTLYINK
-447 SAVSLADVMADNGV
+447 SAVSLADVKADNGV
-461 IHVVDQVILPPPA
+461 IHVIDQVILPPPA

-487 ADENFSTLVA
+487 ADANFSTLVA

>member
-6 LFILIFFSTLLLQGC
+6 LFILLFFSTLLLQGC

-166 VIDAVLTPPADKG
+166 VIDAVLTPPAVKG
-179 SPTMNIVDTAVAAG
+179 TPTMNIVDTAVAAG

-227 FAMIDPETL
+227 FAMIDPATL
-236 NLLLADADALSSV
+236 NLLIADTDALSSV

-254 IISEVTSVEAYTIN
+254 VSDEVNSVTAYTLN
-268 GLPIT
+268 GSSAT
-273 TASKALPYGVG
+273 TASGAAIPV
-284 ITVAINTEL
+284 VINTEL

-307 IYATNGIIHVIDTVV
+307 IYTTNGIIHVIDTVV
-322 IDDVELPTP
+322 VADVELPTP

-362 DQEST
+362 DPEST

-388 LLADPDTLKDILL
+388 LLADPDTLRDILL
-401 YHVIS
+401 YHVVS
-406 GSEILQDAAITVAQS
+406 GSEILQDGAITVAQS
-421 ESNKADMA
+421 GSNKVDMA
-429 NGRQTALT
+429 NERQSALT
-437 LAGSTLYINK
+437 LADSTLYINK
-447 SAVSLADVMADNGV
+447 SAVSLADVKADNGV
-461 IHVVDQVILPPPA
+461 IHVIDQVILPPPA

-487 ADENFSTLVA
+487 ADANFSTLVA

-602 QRLVGGTNSINP
+602 QRLVGGTNSTNP

>member
-6 LFILIFFSTLLLQGC
+6 LLVLIFSSLLILQGC
-21 GKGTKNEVT
+21 GSGTKHEVT
-30 PTPIAPADPQSI
+30 PTPVAPADPQSI
-42 VEVAVANGS
+42 VDVATANGS
-51 FTTLIAALEATGL
+51 FTTLVAALEATGL

-154 LVDVAADNGVIH
+154 LVDVAVDNGVIH

-179 SPTMNIVDTAVAAG
+179 SPTMNIVDTAVPAG

-214 TQSFTVFAPTDAA
+214 AQSFTVFAPTDAA

-236 NLLLADADALSSV
+236 NLLIADTDALSSV

-254 IISEVTSVEAYTIN
+254 VSGEVNSVTAYTLN
-268 GLPIT
+268 GSSAT
-273 TASKALPYGVG
+273 TASGAAIP
-284 ITVAINTEL
+284 VAINTEL

-307 IYATNGIIHVIDTVV
+307 IYTTNGIIHVIDTVV
-322 IDDVELPTP
+322 IADVELPTP

-421 ESNKADMA
+421 ESNKVDMA
-429 NGRQTALT
+429 NERQTALT
-437 LAGSTLYINK
+437 LADSRLYINK

-530 SALEALLA
+530 TALADLLA
-538 DTDALTGI
+538 DTDALTDV

-551 ISDATIDSVSAYA
+551 ISGATIDSVSAYA

-584 FTQTT
+584 FTKTT

-602 QRLVGGTNSINP
+602 QRLVGGTNSTNP

-685 DTSGQSVSGWWKVG
+685 DTSGQSVSGWWKLG
-699 QEQVALQVQGSNVT
+699 QEQVELQVQGSGVT
-713 SVDIYASN
+713 TFDLYGTN
-721 GILHVIDTVIT
+721 GVIHVIDTVIT
-732 AADKVTAA
+732 
-740 ETIEVSVAANND
+740 N
-752 GPGNVYVIGGV
+752 
-763 QRKALTLEVGT
+763 
-774 TYTFTHPSGHPLLF
+774 
-788 SETGDGTHSGGSDY
+788 
-802 TTGVDSSIAGTTVI
+802 
-816 EVTSS
+816 
-821 TPTTLY
+821 
-827 YYCSLH
+827 
-833 SGMGSSATQ
+833 

>member
-6 LFILIFFSTLLLQGC
+6 LLVLIFSSLLILQGC
-21 GKGTKNEVT
+21 GSGTKHEV
-30 PTPIAPADPQSI
+30 APADPQSI
-42 VEVAVANGS
+42 VDVATANGS

-64 DVTLSDMDSKFTV
+64 DTTLSDMDSKFTV

-166 VIDAVLTPPADKG
+166 VIDAVLTPPAVKG
-179 SPTMNIVDTAVAAG
+179 TPTMNIVDTAVAAG

-227 FAMIDPETL
+227 FAMIDPATL
-236 NLLLADADALSSV
+236 NLLLADTDALSSV

-254 IISEVTSVEAYTIN
+254 VSGEVNSVTAYTLN
-268 GLPIT
+268 GSSAT
-273 TASKALPYGVG
+273 TASGAAIP
-284 ITVAINTEL
+284 VAINTEL

-307 IYATNGIIHVIDTVV
+307 IYTTNGIIHVIDTVV
-322 IDDVELPTP
+322 VADVELPTP

-362 DQEST
+362 DPEST

-421 ESNKADMA
+421 ESNKVDMA

-487 ADENFSTLVA
+487 ANENFSTLVA

-538 DTDALTGI
+538 DTDALTDV

-551 ISDATIDSVSAYA
+551 ISGATIDSVSAYA

-584 FTQTT
+584 FTKTT

-602 QRLVGGTNSINP
+602 QRLVGGTNSTNP

-633 ASCATSWPPVSVT
+633 DSCATNWPPVLVT

-732 AADKVTAA
+732 A
-740 ETIEVSVAANND
+740 
-752 GPGNVYVIGGV
+752 
-763 QRKALTLEVGT
+763 Q
-774 TYTFTHPSGHPLLF
+774 
-788 SETGDGTHSGGSDY
+788 
-802 TTGVDSSIAGTTVI
+802 
-816 EVTSS
+816 
-821 TPTTLY
+821 
-827 YYCSLH
+827 
-833 SGMGSSATQ
+833 

>member
-6 LFILIFFSTLLLQGC
+6 LLVLLFSSVLILQGC
-21 GKGTKNEVT
+21 GSGTKHEVT
-30 PTPIAPADPQSI
+30 PTPVAPADPQSI
-42 VEVAVANGS
+42 VDVATANGS

-64 DVTLSDMDSKFTV
+64 DTTLSDMDSKFTV

-130 MVNGDSIGLSL
+130 MVNGDSVGLSL

-179 SPTMNIVDTAVAAG
+179 TPTMNIVDTAVAAG

-236 NLLLADADALSSV
+236 NLLIADTDALSSV

-254 IISEVTSVEAYTIN
+254 VSGEVNSVTAYTLN
-268 GLPIT
+268 GSSAT
-273 TASKALPYGVG
+273 TASGAAIP
-284 ITVAINTEL
+284 VAINTEL

-307 IYATNGIIHVIDTVV
+307 IYTTNGIIHVIDTVV
-322 IDDVELPTP
+322 IADVELPTP

-362 DQEST
+362 DPEST

-421 ESNKADMA
+421 ESNKVDMA
-429 NGRQTALT
+429 NLRQTALT
-437 LAGSTLYINK
+437 LADSRLYINK

-530 SALEALLA
+530 TALADLLA
-538 DTDALTGI
+538 DTDALTDV

-551 ISDATIDSVSAYA
+551 ISGATIDSVSAYA

-584 FTQTT
+584 FTKTT

-602 QRLVGGTNSINP
+602 QRLVGGTNSTNP

-633 ASCATSWPPVSVT
+633 DSCATNWPPVLVT

-660 RDDGS
+660 RDDES

-752 GPGNVYVIGGV
+752 GAGNVYVIGGV
-763 QRKALTLEVGT
+763 QKKALTLEVGT

-788 SETGDGTHSGGSDY
+788 SETGDGTHNGGTDY

-821 TPTTLY
+821 TPTILY

-833 SGMGSSATQ
+833 SGMGSTAVQ